1 MKPFCLILLC
11 LSLGWPVLAAEEAP
25 LTVVQADMQG
35 GIKSAL
41 EQYKIDCGHY
51 PLTSEGGWAVVIGHT
66 TNAPVGWR
74 GPYLEGIPKDPWGHA
89 YVYAC
94 PGLHNTNGYD
104 LYSCGADGRS
114 RSHGNDPDDINNW
127 DPNSPH
133 GGFDGVT
140 ELTIRGRFFGG
151 NVALVFIINVA
162 WIALVVSEGKQ
173 SGKAAGKLSPSGTKT
188 ATRERFKPASACC
201 IKRFK
206 IVDIF
211 FSTPAPTSICGAGVE
226 K

>member
-74 GPYLEGIPKDPWGHA
+74 GPYLEGIPKDPWGHDWDE
-89 YVYAC
+89 YGELFFV
-94 PGLHNTNGYD
+94 NTVNGQ
-104 LYSCGADGRS
+104 LWHGITGAHFDRP
-114 RSHGNDPDDINNW
+114 HTL
-127 DPNSPH
+127 DPNPH
-133 GGFDGVT
+133 VYGLIDQHADHYHFDTGKGWQASRLSVKA
-140 ELTIRGRFFGG
+140 IR
-151 NVALVFIINVA
+151 
-162 WIALVVSEGKQ
+162 
-173 SGKAAGKLSPSGTKT
+173 SPS
-188 ATRERFKPASACC
+188 
-201 IKRFK
+201 
-206 IVDIF
+206 V
-211 FSTPAPTSICGAGVE
+211 APRLS
-226 K
+226 